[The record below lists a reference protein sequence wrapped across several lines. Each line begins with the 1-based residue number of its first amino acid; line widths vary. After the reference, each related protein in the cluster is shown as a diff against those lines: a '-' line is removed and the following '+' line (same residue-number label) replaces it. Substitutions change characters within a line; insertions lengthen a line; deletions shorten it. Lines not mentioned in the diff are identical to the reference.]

1 MRKIGFVFAS
11 GVLVSGAFISGV
23 PIAWGQPPGPPFAP
37 PRIRILGGQP
47 GRPGQVVKGSPYSAE
62 VSTEITQVLPD
73 GNRIHQVTSEHVY
86 RDSEGRTRREP
97 SLSGVGLATP
107 GASGPQVIFIDDPV
121 AGASYALDVAGH
133 TVTKMPWREPPAGG
147 RRGRQPLVRSAE
159 PNRKAESLGRQ
170 TIAGLMA
177 EGTRITQTIP
187 AGQIGNA
194 LPIQI
199 VTERWYSP
207 DLQTVILQKR
217 SDPRAGESVSQWT
230 NISRAEPNASLFIVP
245 QDYAVT
251 QGPPARGRGARAEP
265 QQ

>member
-11 GVLVSGAFISGV
+11 GILMSIGTT
-23 PIAWGQPPGPPFAP
+23 AWGQPPRPRFAP
-37 PRIRILGGQP
+37 AGVRIVAAQP

-62 VSTEITQVLPD
+62 ISTELTQTLPD
-73 GNRIHQVTSEHVY
+73 GNRIHQVTSERVY

-97 SLSGVGLATP
+97 SLSGVGLAAP
-107 GASGPQVIFIDDPV
+107 GAGSAQLVFIDDPL
-121 AGASYALDVAGH
+121 AGASYALDVASH
-133 TVTKMPWREPPAGG
+133 TVTKMSWREPPPGG
-147 RRGRQPLVRSAE
+147 SRRQPLLRSSD
-159 PNRKAESLGRQ
+159 PNRKVESLGRQ
-170 TIAGLMA
+170 TINGLLA

-194 LPIQI
+194 LPIQV

-230 NISRAEPNASLFIVP
+230 NISRAEPSASLFVVP
-245 QDYAVT
+245 QDYTLT
-251 QGPPARGRGARAEP
+251 QGPPPRGRGRASRAEA